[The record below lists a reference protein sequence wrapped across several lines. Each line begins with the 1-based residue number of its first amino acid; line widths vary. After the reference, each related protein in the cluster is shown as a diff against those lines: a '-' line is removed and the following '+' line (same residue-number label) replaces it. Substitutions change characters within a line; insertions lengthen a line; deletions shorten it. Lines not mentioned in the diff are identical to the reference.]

1 MYRLEL
7 ILFICGLLI
16 CFVFI
21 LLMKKYVDRPFDM
34 LTVKIIININLFSY
48 INFCK
53 YQFKHYYEK
62 ALTAPEQIQ
71 ACGIFTQWSEVTH
84 YQRHNISTEKVFYF
98 QSEQQGFLFSN
109 SPRARQ
115 SFPAL
120 KTLNINEHVC
130 FQFSPDYTD
139 EMDRYILTG
148 FKKQAN

>member
-1 MYRLEL
+1 MYHLEL

-21 LLMKKYVDRPFDM
+21 LLIKKYVERPFAM
-34 LTVKIIININLFSY
+34 LAVLLLLG
-48 INFCK
+48 
-53 YQFKHYYEK
+53 KHYYEK
-62 ALTAPEQIQ
+62 ALIAPDQIR

-84 YQRHNISTEKVFYF
+84 YRRHNISTEKVFYF
-98 QSEQQGFLFSN
+98 KSDRQAFLFSN

-115 SFPAL
+115 SFPDL

-130 FQFSPDYTD
+130 FHFSPDYTD

>member
-1 MYRLEL
+1 MYHLEL

-21 LLMKKYVDRPFDM
+21 LLMKKYADSPFGM
-34 LTVKIIININLFSY
+34 LAVLLLLGLCLFSY
-48 INFCK
+48 ISFCK

-62 ALTAPEQIQ
+62 ALIAPDQIR

-84 YQRHNISTEKVFYF
+84 YRRHNISTEKVFYF
-98 QSEQQGFLFSN
+98 QSDRQAFLFSN

-115 SFPAL
+115 SFPDL

-139 EMDRYILTG
+139 EMDRYILTD
-148 FKKQAN
+148 FKKQTN

>member
-21 LLMKKYVDRPFDM
+21 LLMKKYAERPLGM
-34 LTVKIIININLFSY
+34 LAILLLLGLCLFSY
-48 INFCK
+48 ISFCK
-53 YQFKHYYEK
+53 YQFKQYYEK
-62 ALTAPEQIQ
+62 ALIAPDQIR

-84 YQRHNISTEKVFYF
+84 YRRHNISTEKVFYF
-98 QSEQQGFLFSN
+98 QSDRKGFLFSN

-115 SFPAL
+115 SFPDL